1 MRKIV
6 ECVPNFSE
14 GQNKQTI
21 EAIASAIRE
30 VEGVTLLDVD
40 PGYSTNRTVY
50 TFVGDPDSVVEGALA
65 AARVARKLIDM
76 KKQKGEHPRMGALDV
91 CPFVPVANVTMEECV
106 ECAKEFGQRAAEELG
121 IPLYLY
127 EEAATKD
134 YRKKLPQI
142 RKGEYEAFK
151 TKIYEEEW
159 KPDFGPAEFIPE
171 WGATATGARFFL
183 VAYNVNILGTHNQ
196 AHRIALDL
204 REAGRGDGEP
214 GMFKE
219 LKGMGWWVDEYNM
232 AQVTMNL
239 NNYKVTAPH
248 EVFEAIKEKSK
259 ELNIGVAGSEL
270 VGLIPLEAILIAAD
284 YYIEKENLFIID
296 EDQKVK
302 LVIERLGLNSISQFD
317 PQKRIIEY
325 LIEEKKDEP
334 LASMSVRDFIEEV
347 GRRSSAPGGGSAS
360 AAIAGIGAGLG
371 SMVAKLTLG
380 VRKFEEYDSKM
391 REIIPPLHNAYQE
404 LIPMIDADT
413 NAFNDYVDAI
423 RLPKNTDSEKKV
435 RHDAMQAGLK
445 KAIEIPLKTMKIGDA
460 AWDALIEVAQY
471 GNIASASDVEV
482 GARAL
487 EVGIWGAYKNVMI
500 NMGGIDDKDFK
511 SNIIKEATEMK
522 DRAKT
527 MCDKAL
533 KILEDRAKK

>member
-106 ECAKEFGQRAAEELG
+106 DCANEFGRRAAEELG

-380 VRKFEEYDSKM
+380 VRKFEEYDGKM

-511 SNIIKEATEMK
+511 SKITKEATEMK

-527 MCDKAL
+527 MSDKAL
-533 KILEDRAKK
+533 KILEDRSKK